1 MAPSYVGVS
10 LCCLCGGPKQE
21 KDVIMTKQKSGSL
34 PAGLFALAL
43 GGFGIGLTEFGIVGL
58 LPEIAAD
65 FSVSES
71 ISGYLVSGYALAVA
85 FGAIALTAA
94 FSRVERKKVLLGLVI
109 LFIAGNLVSALAPT
123 YLVILIG
130 RIIAA
135 LCHGGFFGVGAV
147 VAANMVEDKK
157 KAGAISLMFAGL
169 TVANV
174 VGIPFGTFIGQ
185 QFGWRSTFWVITAL
199 GIVTFLGIQ
208 FLVQSSPAPKTAGL
222 RSELGVLRR
231 PQVLLSATVSILTFG
246 GLVGAYTYIAF
257 TLTEVSG
264 FASSA
269 VPWLLL
275 LFGTGTFIGNL
286 VGGKVADRSLDS
298 SLLVI
303 LIGLAIVLVAFAL
316 SAAIWWAALIAMF
329 FLGAVGFATA
339 PGLQLRIM
347 HFADDAPS
355 VASGA
360 NIAALNIGNAIG
372 AWIGGLAIAA
382 GLGFVSPLWVGA
394 ALATGA
400 FLILLPTSIAS
411 SRNERTPVTETSAE
425 RASVVAGSS
434 H

>member
-1 MAPSYVGVS
+1 
-10 LCCLCGGPKQE
+10 
-21 KDVIMTKQKSGSL
+21 MTKQKSGSL

-94 FSRVERKKVLLGLVI
+94 FSSVERKKVLLGLVV

-123 YLVILIG
+123 YIVILIG

-199 GIVTFLGIQ
+199 GIATFLGIE
-208 FLVQSSPAPKTAGL
+208 FLVQNSPAPKTAGL

-231 PQVLLSATVSILTFG
+231 PQVLLSAAVSILTFG

-257 TLTEVSG
+257 TLTEVTG

-269 VPWLLL
+269 VPWILL

-286 VGGKVADRSLDS
+286 IGGKVADRALDS

-303 LIGLAIVLVAFAL
+303 LISLAIVLSAFAL
-316 SAAIWWAALIAMF
+316 SAEIWWAALIAMF
-329 FLGAVGFATA
+329 LLGAVGFATA

-372 AWIGGLAIAA
+372 AWIGGLTIAA
-382 GLGFVSPLWVGA
+382 GLGFISPLWVGA

-400 FLILLPTSIAS
+400 SLILLPTSIAS
-411 SRNERTPVTETSAE
+411 THRNEHTPVTEKSNE
-425 RASVVAGSS
+425 
-434 H
+434 

>member
-1 MAPSYVGVS
+1 
-10 LCCLCGGPKQE
+10 
-21 KDVIMTKQKSGSL
+21 MTKQKSGSL

-71 ISGYLVSGYALAVA
+71 VSGYLVSGYALAVA

-94 FSRVERKKVLLGLVI
+94 FSRVERKKVLLGLVV
-109 LFIAGNLVSALAPT
+109 LFIAGNLISALAPT

-130 RIIAA
+130 RIVAA

-147 VAANMVEDKK
+147 VAANMVEDRK

-208 FLVQSSPAPKTAGL
+208 LLVQNSPAPKTAGL

-231 PQVLLSATVSILTFG
+231 PQVLLSAAVSILTFG

-286 VGGKVADRSLDS
+286 VGGKVADRALDS

-303 LIGLAIVLVAFAL
+303 LIGLTLVLVTFAL
-316 SAAIWWAALIAMF
+316 SAAIWWAAPIAMF
-329 FLGAVGFATA
+329 LLGAVGFATA

-400 FLILLPTSIAS
+400 FFILLPTSIANS
-411 SRNERTPVTETSAE
+411 RRNEYAPVSDTSAE
-425 RASVVAGSS
+425 RASVAAGSP

>member
-1 MAPSYVGVS
+1 
-10 LCCLCGGPKQE
+10 
-21 KDVIMTKQKSGSL
+21 MTKQKSGSL

-382 GLGFVSPLWVGA
+382 GLGFVSSLWVGA

>member
-21 KDVIMTKQKSGSL
+21 EDVIMTKQKSGSL

-382 GLGFVSPLWVGA
+382 GLGFVSSLWVGA